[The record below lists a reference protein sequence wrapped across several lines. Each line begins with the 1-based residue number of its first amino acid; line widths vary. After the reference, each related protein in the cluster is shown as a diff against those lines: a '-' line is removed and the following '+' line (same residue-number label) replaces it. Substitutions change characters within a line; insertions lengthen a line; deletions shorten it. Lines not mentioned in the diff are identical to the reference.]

1 MTDDD
6 QPPMA
11 RPRVAA
17 GVLLFDVEGRV
28 LLVKPTYKD
37 GWDIPGGYVEPGETP
52 REACQREV
60 LEELGL
66 QLSIGTLLVA
76 DWAPSDSE
84 GDKILFVFN
93 GGDITSAKTD
103 QIALPPDELS
113 TWSFHETSSLEAA
126 LIPRL
131 ARRVLAALDAKQSGR
146 TTYLEHGSVDLNPK
160 A

>member
-1 MTDDD
+1 VTDDD
-6 QPPMA
+6 APPMA

-17 GVLLFDVEGRV
+17 GVLLFDVEGKV

-60 LEELGL
+60 VEELGL

-76 DWAPSDSE
+76 DWAPSHTE
-84 GDKILFVFN
+84 GDKILFVFD
-93 GGDITSAKTD
+93 GGEISRTQADL
-103 QIALPPDELS
+103 IALPADELS
-113 TWSFHETSSLEAA
+113 TWSFYEPRSLEAA

-131 ARRVLAALDAKQSGR
+131 ARRVLAALDARQSGR
-146 TTYLEHGSVDLNPK
+146 ATYLEHGSESLK
-160 A
+160 STQ